1 MTREGESGEL
11 HSDTGG
17 GSGGGGDDG
26 DGDGDGD
33 EIS

>member
-1 MTREGESGEL
+1 MTRDGESGEL
-11 HSDTGG
+11 HSDN
-17 GSGGGGDDG
+17 GGGGGGGNG